1 MGETFERLAEE
12 LVDKYLA
19 PQIELET
26 RVKCIK
32 LLKKNNRND
41 APHSSTVQSQDEA
54 LFGTYWLGSLNGFRF
69 LDLRLLFSEMSSE
82 KIRYA
87 HHSKNDIFTPKGQ

>member
-12 LVDKYLA
+12 LVDKYLT

-32 LLKKNNRND
+32 LLKKNMNM
-41 APHSSTVQSQDEA
+41 STDEA
-54 LFGTYWLGSLNGFRF
+54 LDVLAIQGEDR
-69 LDLRLLFSEMSSE
+69 
-82 KIRYA
+82 KILVEQLQ
-87 HHSKNDIFTPKGQ
+87 K

>member
-12 LVDKYLA
+12 LVDKYLT

-32 LLKKNNRND
+32 LLMKNMNI
-41 APHSSTVQSQDEA
+41 SMDEA
-54 LFGTYWLGSLNGFRF
+54 LDV
-69 LDLRLLFSEMSSE
+69 LDIQGEDRQILVEQLQ
-82 KIRYA
+82 K
-87 HHSKNDIFTPKGQ
+87 

>member
-12 LVDKYLA
+12 LVDKYLT

-32 LLKKNNRND
+32 LLKKNMNM
-41 APHSSTVQSQDEA
+41 STDEA
-54 LFGTYWLGSLNGFRF
+54 LDVLAIQGENR
-69 LDLRLLFSEMSSE
+69 
-82 KIRYA
+82 KILVEQLQ
-87 HHSKNDIFTPKGQ
+87 K

>member
-32 LLKKNNRND
+32 LLEKNMNM
-41 APHSSTVQSQDEA
+41 STDEA
-54 LFGTYWLGSLNGFRF
+54 LNTL
-69 LDLRLLFSEMSSE
+69 EIKE
-82 KIRYA
+82 KERAIIA
-87 HHSKNDIFTPKGQ
+87 KQLQNQ